1 MLLVKKYGGK
11 TVSTPAQLKKIAE
24 SLAADH
30 QKGIQ
35 QIVVVSAMGK
45 TTDELIRLAY
55 EVSPKPDRRELDMLL
70 TTGERVSMALLAM
83 ALKDLGAP
91 AISFTGSQAGIMTDN
106 VHSQARVIDIKPIRI
121 EQTLKQNQIVT
132 LAGFQGVN
140 PDTKEI
146 TTLGRGGSDTTAVAM
161 AAHFKADRCM
171 ILKDVDGVFSCD
183 PKKVDNVKFRKEVS
197 YDSLVDM
204 CFWGAQFLHFRSA
217 VLASQYNVPLFIG
230 SASDPTKGTLVKKGS
245 EMFEIEKFVAVNG
258 HKKVIRLEANG
269 DGATLISL
277 LYEIVTK
284 ASLPR
289 PQVLSSGHA
298 GSTGY
303 AYITTQEENWISLK
317 EVLKNT
323 TIKIVDESLASV
335 SITCSGTVDAQV
347 PSTVAVC
354 MQKSGVNA
362 EAILFSPLSVS
373 VIVKKIDEDKALKA
387 IHSLVE

>member
-11 TVSTPAQLKKIAE
+11 TVSTPLQLKSIAE
-24 SLAADH
+24 QIASDH

-45 TTDELIRLAY
+45 TTDELIRLAH

-83 ALKDLGAP
+83 ALKDLGCS

-106 VHSQARVIDIKPIRI
+106 VHSQARVVDIKPIRI
-121 EQTLKQNQIVT
+121 EESLKQNQVVT

-140 PDTKEI
+140 PVTKEI

-171 ILKDVDGVFSCD
+171 ILKDVDGVFTCD
-183 PKKVDNVKFRKEVS
+183 PKKVEGVKFRSEVS

-230 SASDPTKGTLVKKGS
+230 SASDPSKGTHIKKGS
-245 EMFEIEKFVAVNG
+245 NMFENEKFIAVNG
-258 HKKVIRLEANG
+258 HKKVIRLNG
-269 DGATLISL
+269 EVDGPSLIST
-277 LYEIVTK
+277 LYTLVAK
-284 ASLPR
+284 ANIPR
-289 PQVLSSGHA
+289 PQVLIASSNTGQGHVLV
-298 GSTGY
+298 
-303 AYITTQEENWISLK
+303 TTQEENWISLK
-317 EVLKNT
+317 EVLKSSALKVVN
-323 TIKIVDESLASV
+323 DNLASV
-335 SITCSGTVDAQV
+335 TITCSGTVDAQL
-347 PSTVAVC
+347 PKTVSDCLMSAGI
-354 MQKSGVNA
+354 KA
-362 EAILFSPLSVS
+362 HEILLSPLSVS
-373 VIVKKIDEDKALKA
+373 VVIDKALEDKTLKA
-387 IHSLVE
+387 LHSLI